1 MNTNPE
7 AVRVLCFG
15 DSNTFG
21 VRSDAPDEGR
31 WPADVRWTGR
41 LQEALGA
48 DHDVIEE
55 GLNGRTTDLD
65 EPGRPG
71 RNGLAYL
78 VPCLESHLP
87 VDVVVLMLG
96 LNDLKTV
103 FGRGPA
109 EVAAAIGGLLDVI
122 DRFKARA
129 VLLSPVVPDPGKP
142 LFADIMGGGFDATT
156 LVERARGL
164 AGALRDLAAERGVI
178 FGEAGAVA
186 GPGPDGGHLELESH
200 TALAALVAGLVR
212 RAS

>member
-1 MNTNPE
+1 MNTDPT
-7 AVRVLCFG
+7 ARRVLCFG

-31 WPADVRWTGR
+31 WPVDVRWTGR
-41 LQEALGA
+41 LQEELGEGYE
-48 DHDVIEE
+48 VIEE

-71 RNGLAYL
+71 RNGRAYL

-109 EVAAAIGGLLDVI
+109 EVAAAVGGLLDVI
-122 DRFKARA
+122 GRFGAKP

-142 LFADIMGGGFDATT
+142 LFADVFGAGFGDTV
-156 LVERARGL
+156 VERARGT
-164 AGALRDLAAERGVI
+164 AEALRGLAAERGVT
-178 FGEAGAVA
+178 FGEAGSVA
-186 GPGPDGGHLELESH
+186 EPGPDGGHLGLRPH
-200 TALAALVAGLVR
+200 AALATLVAGLVR
-212 RAS
+212 RES